1 MGIEPTTFGPEPIVL
16 PLNYHPLIRQGRTD
30 WNLPRRV
37 VVVNPRIVQDA
48 LGPRVT
54 VHLCLRRSML
64 METRHRIEGHTV
76 RTNRRVRYEVGGIVM
91 QQHGLFCCTPAQAG
105 GPVLSTAEFAHNSA
119 IFGLWRCPHGPGPT
133 RVPTPGCRPCPA
145 TSSGESMWSGCW
157 HSPASG

>member
-37 VVVNPRIVQDA
+37 VGRNPRIVQDA

-64 METRHRIEGHTV
+64 MEMRHRIEGHTV
-76 RTNRRVRYEVGGIVM
+76 RANRRVRYEVGGIVM
-91 QQHGLFCCTPAQAG
+91 QQHGLFCCTLAQAG
-105 GPVLSTAEFAHNSA
+105 GLVCQRQSLHQTLPNPTGEGSGHAGRNCWHDWLLAEF
-119 IFGLWRCPHGPGPT
+119 
-133 RVPTPGCRPCPA
+133 V
-145 TSSGESMWSGCW
+145 
-157 HSPASG
+157 